1 MGKDLK
7 GNSLPTGIRQ
17 RKNGVYRGRFKYK
30 GEMYSVEDENLK
42 KVQKKM
48 ADLRYEVEHGL
59 KGKGD
64 NGLIHGLTYIKSGQS
79 RKVHKS
85 AIKMRIGDTSSRV

>member
-64 NGLIHGLTYIKSGQS
+64 NVTLNEWFDTWLN
-79 RKVHKS
+79 VHS
-85 AIKMRIGDTSSRV
+85 VC

>member
-1 MGKDLK
+1 
-7 GNSLPTGIRQ
+7 
-17 RKNGVYRGRFKYK
+17 
-30 GEMYSVEDENLK
+30 
-42 KVQKKM
+42 M

-64 NGLIHGLTYIKSGQS
+64 NVTLNEWFDTWLNVHKSGQS

>member
-7 GNSLPTGIRQ
+7 GNTLPKGIYQRETGM
-17 RKNGVYRGRFKYK
+17 YRGRFKYQ
-30 GEMYSVEDENLK
+30 GEQFTLDDANLK
-42 KVQKKM
+42 TLQKRM

-64 NGLIHGLTYIKSGQS
+64 NVTLNEWFDTWLN
-79 RKVHKS
+79 VHKKRT
-85 AIKMRIGDTSSRV
+85 IKESTQVRYQDAYR